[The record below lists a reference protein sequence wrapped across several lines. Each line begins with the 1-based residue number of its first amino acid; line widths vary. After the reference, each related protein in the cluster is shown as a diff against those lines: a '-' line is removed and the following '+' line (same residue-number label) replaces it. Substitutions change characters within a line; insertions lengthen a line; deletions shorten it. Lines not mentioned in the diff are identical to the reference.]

1 MLDRIL
7 AFGLC
12 CLMCGYG
19 IGFAVGS
26 FFGKE
31 WVVFWFA
38 VSEAVISLICAMFIL
53 SSMDNL
59 DGKEATEN

>member
-1 MLDRIL
+1 
-7 AFGLC
+7 
-12 CLMCGYG
+12 MCGYG